1 MTFKVKMC
9 PTKQTL
15 IQFQKCQAEF
25 DATSVVLTFSKS
37 AWKQKKQHTPLNT
50 EIITFV
56 SSASVGVSTT
66 AKMLW
71 SLEPSS
77 TPAMGRWMIKAQ
89 NCDYDFKNDDNF
101 KSDDD
106 ADDSDDEGGS
116 HWNLKDSK
124 YWVIQPIA
132 AICQLPCC
140 RLLFNVHNQD
150 GDWE

>member
-1 MTFKVKMC
+1 MTFKVKMY

-77 TPAMGRWMIKAQ
+77 IPAMGRWMNKAQ
-89 NCDYDFKNDDNF
+89 NCDYNFKNDD
-101 KSDDD
+101 D
-106 ADDSDDEGGS
+106 ADQSSKLWWRFQKWWRCWWLWWWRRIPLKLEGSQVLGNS
-116 HWNLKDSK
+116 TNCSNL
-124 YWVIQPIA
+124 PIA
-132 AICQLPCC
+132 
-140 RLLFNVHNQD
+140 LL
-150 GDWE
+150 